1 MSYKQALLKHLFDSL
16 DSINDVR
23 MKSISFLLRKQ
34 LENLTEEQAEKIV
47 LYAKRIIEEIEAD
60 LSAPAKRKQGGRGR
74 KNG

>member
-60 LSAPAKRKQGGRGR
+60 LSAPAKK
-74 KNG
+74 